1 MTTDLDRRYFGTH
14 GEGDQ
19 VGLLEG
25 VRARFGRTYVGEPD
39 RLAAELAADEAVRE
53 ADTVLFTVPNQLG
66 VEYNAHILETIV
78 RHVAPALG
86 RSGAAVGVPQN

>member
-1 MTTDLDRRYFGTH
+1 M
-14 GEGDQ
+14 
-19 VGLLEG
+19 
-25 VRARFGRTYVGEPD
+25 
-39 RLAAELAADEAVRE
+39 
-53 ADTVLFTVPNQLG
+53 LFTVPNQLG